1 MQVELARALEDLQ
14 QGRQRAAETA
24 MRRVL
29 DQTPGYA
36 AGMEVLA
43 MALAGQGQVEEAR
56 SWFSRAADLQPGS
69 LSAWM
74 NLGNVCLE
82 SADAQA
88 AGAAFER
95 ARALGADVASM
106 GLKEIGFAPLT
117 LTAQGR
123 ASPLAALAQ
132 APVLHWHGD
141 RFEIPEGAT
150 LLAGTAL
157 CMNQAFSVGEHV
169 LALQFHIEALPQQI
183 EHWLVGHA
191 CELAQAGIDPIALRR
206 QAQAAALSLPAAAR
220 AVFGAWLDALPAD
233 SGVEHSTEQL
243 KHRSNCHV

>member
-14 QGRQRAAETA
+14 QGRQQAAETA

-56 SWFSRAADLQPGS
+56 SWFSKAADLQPGS

-82 SADAQA
+82 NADAQA

-95 ARALGADVASM
+95 ARALGADDVVWLLGY
-106 GLKEIGFAPLT
+106 GLAPNPTYNGFRRHRMLLKPPE
-117 LTAQGR
+117 
-123 ASPLAALAQ
+123 SPL
-132 APVLHWHGD
+132 G
-141 RFEIPEGAT
+141 
-150 LLAGTAL
+150 
-157 CMNQAFSVGEHV
+157 
-169 LALQFHIEALPQQI
+169 
-183 EHWLVGHA
+183 
-191 CELAQAGIDPIALRR
+191 
-206 QAQAAALSLPAAAR
+206 
-220 AVFGAWLDALPAD
+220 
-233 SGVEHSTEQL
+233 
-243 KHRSNCHV
+243 